1 MLAAFIERLKAR
13 LRQVPGWIW
22 FAFLFGICI
31 CLHLWAPG
39 WLWVVLLMVISTAS
53 AVIWFFRIQLRF
65 RPIRTESEPSWGRLA
80 LGVWICMWLVGLFL
94 SWPWLNWHYAV
105 VFFRYEVPHNIGL
118 VVVPCFM
125 AASGLT
131 WLYFA
136 VADETGSAGFWLAVS
151 DRFEWL
157 CLKVLGGK
165 HQTAYELHMRWRF
178 VLWGEV
184 MKDHWQSGHL
194 RRVLLR
200 QRWLFVLLAAF
211 ATLALLWVLVSWLSG
226 DDAKATLS
234 QALFPAAPHGSSTGA
249 WSLFTA
255 VALAPMAFLLW
266 WFRDTNQLWLIENN
280 RKDTNLKDFQK
291 LCEWATGAQLVEEE
305 VTIKKARR
313 SVETTTKRLKP
324 PIQEGAPNSP
334 GRREGSEAL
343 QVAAVHQ
350 LKAYLMGEFGEQ
362 FRQPT
367 LVLLLSIWSRMQK
380 ELMADPPV
388 PLDGL
393 QGESLL
399 GAYVSW
405 CEEVEK
411 RLGQSPL
418 AQAVLLAL
426 LSQKGKALVDYRH
439 HLPGC
444 LLNGINIDLPGLD
457 GLRLNDMD
465 LSDVQLTLAN
475 LSDAQ
480 LQGAFLL
487 RAQLQGAN
495 LGNAQFQGAIL
506 ASANLD
512 CANLVGAHL
521 QNTDLTWA
529 QLKGANLTFARLQGA
544 QLGRAQLKGAHLSGA
559 QLQGA
564 QLINIRMDKLT
575 LFQFSKTDADTRL
588 SVESSSFYR
597 KVIPAATHALRLK
610 TRRVNRL
617 RLDPAAY
624 KKFQAEW
631 KALPKTD
638 RHRIYAKAYDY
649 AANPEAFE
657 KDFPQLVPRASRAPI
672 R

>member
-1 MLAAFIERLKAR
+1 MLDAFIERLKAR

-31 CLHLWAPG
+31 CLYLWAPG

-65 RPIRTESEPSWGRLA
+65 RPIRTESEPAWGRLA

-105 VFFRYEVPHNIGL
+105 VFFRYEVPHNIGM
-118 VVVPCFM
+118 VVVPCLM
-125 AASGLT
+125 AAFGLT
-131 WLYFA
+131 WLYYV
-136 VADETGSAGFWLAVS
+136 VADEKGSAGFWLAVL

-157 CLKVLGGK
+157 CLKVLGAQ

-178 VLWGEV
+178 VLWGKV

-211 ATLALLWVLVSWLSG
+211 ITVELLWMLVSWLSG
-226 DDAKATLS
+226 DDVKVTLS
-234 QALFPAAPHGSSTGA
+234 QALFPAAPHGSSAGA

-255 VALAPMAFLLW
+255 VALAPLAFLLW

-291 LCEWATGAQLVEEE
+291 LCEWATGAQLVEDE
-305 VTIKKARR
+305 VSIKKAGK

-362 FRQPT
+362 FRQPA

-380 ELMADPPV
+380 ELMADPSV

-399 GAYVSW
+399 GAYASW
-405 CEEVEK
+405 REEVQK

-426 LSQKGKALVDYRH
+426 LSQKGKALSDYRH

-444 LLNGINIDLPGLD
+444 LLNGINIGLPGLD

-465 LSDVQLTLAN
+465 LSMVQLTLAN
-475 LSDAQ
+475 LFGAQ
-480 LQGAFLL
+480 LQGTDLSW
-487 RAQLQGAN
+487 AQLQGAN
-495 LGNAQFQGAIL
+495 LR
-506 ASANLD
+506 
-512 CANLVGAHL
+512 GAHL
-521 QNTDLTWA
+521 Q
-529 QLKGANLTFARLQGA
+529 GANLRGAHLQGA
-544 QLGRAQLKGAHLSGA
+544 NLRGAHLQDGVLLWAELQNAGLSKA

-564 QLINIRMDKLT
+564 DLTRAELQGSQLINVKLDT
-575 LFQFSKTDADTRL
+575 QTSFAIAKTDSDTNL
-588 SVESSSFYR
+588 SVMQFEFSD
-597 KVIPAATHALRLK
+597 KAIPSATHALRLK
-610 TRRVNRL
+610 TRKVNL
-617 RLDPAAY
+617 FKLPDAAY
-624 KKFQAEW
+624 KEFQAEW
-631 KALPKTD
+631 ENLSKTD
-638 RHRIYAKAYDY
+638 QEEIYKKAYDY
-649 AANPEAFE
+649 AANPGEFA
-657 KDFPQLVPRASRAPI
+657 KDFPHLTPPD
-672 R
+672 